1 VRYHALPDGS
11 KRTAYAVMVEFVER
25 NDATFVHGDGGL
37 PETAEAIEL
46 LAADYL
52 SERDFIAW
60 VAARIRR

>member
-1 VRYHALPDGS
+1 
-11 KRTAYAVMVEFVER
+11 MVEFVER